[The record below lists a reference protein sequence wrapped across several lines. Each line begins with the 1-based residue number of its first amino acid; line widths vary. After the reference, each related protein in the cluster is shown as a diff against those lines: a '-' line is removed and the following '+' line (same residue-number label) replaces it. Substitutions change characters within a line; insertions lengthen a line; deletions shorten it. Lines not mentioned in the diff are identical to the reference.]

1 MAKNKHTLNT
11 IYFRIILFT
20 LIFSQNSL
28 WSQITSPM
36 ETKPV
41 QDSKQIII
49 ENSDFMDISETEVPG
64 AIVLTGN
71 VRIIHQGVRMSCN
84 KAYHFTKS
92 NFVKAFGSVNMVQG
106 DTLTM
111 SSKYAEYNG
120 NTKFAFATGNVVM
133 QDPKMT
139 VTTDTI
145 NFDRTSQ
152 QAYYNTG
159 GVIRDAE
166 NTLTSKSG
174 KYFLNEKKFQFNTA
188 VVVNNPTH
196 TIRTNHLDY
205 YTNSGHAYV
214 FGPST
219 IASANNTIYTTK
231 GFYDTKKDEGKL
243 QKGSKIK
250 YRDRIIEGEDL
261 YYDRKND
268 FARAKNNVKITD
280 TINKTV
286 IRGHYAE
293 VFKQKDSM
301 FITKKAL
308 VSGLFEKDS
317 VWFHAKRI
325 VVTGKTKN
333 RIIRGYNNARFFKK
347 DMSGKCDSIH
357 FNEKKGLTKMIGNP
371 IFWNGKRQL
380 TGDLMHIISDT
391 VAQKV
396 DSLKVL
402 NNAFIISKDTIGDGF
417 NQVKGVNLYGKF
429 KDNHLK
435 EVDVVKN
442 TEVIYYMR
450 NDKQE
455 LIGINKN
462 VSSRINM
469 MLAEGKNDIESV
481 TFFTNPEGEI
491 YPDEELPVNARKLRG
506 FVWRGEEQILKLEDI
521 FPKEELELDAKA
533 QAEVKKKM
541 MEPDAPLEPSKETL
555 DYDKPKVEKKSK
567 IKSQKSKVNR
577 KNKS

>member
-1 MAKNKHTLNT
+1 LAKNKHILNT
-11 IYFRIILFT
+11 LYFRIVLFI
-20 LIFSQNSL
+20 LIFSQNYL
-28 WSQITSPM
+28 WSQVPNTAG
-36 ETKPV
+36 TLPV
-41 QDSKQIII
+41 QNSKQISI
-49 ENSDFMDISETEVPG
+49 EHSDFLNIDEKEVPG
-64 AIVLTGN
+64 AIIFTGN
-71 VRIIHQGVRMSCN
+71 VVVVHQGVRMTCN

-92 NFVKAFGSVNMVQG
+92 NFVKAFGNVNMVQG

-120 NTKFAFATGNVVM
+120 DSQFAFATGNVVM
-133 QDPKMT
+133 RDPKMT

-174 KYFLNEKKFQFNTA
+174 RYFLNEKKFQFNTA

-219 IASANNTIYTTK
+219 IASANNTIHTTK

-243 QKGSKIK
+243 LKGSKIK
-250 YRDRIIEGEDL
+250 YKDRLIEGDDL
-261 YYDRKND
+261 FYDRKTD

-293 VFKQKDSM
+293 VYKQKDSM

-357 FNEKKGLTKMIGNP
+357 FNEKKGLTQMIGKP
-371 IFWNGKRQL
+371 VFWNGKRQL

-391 VAQKV
+391 IAQKV

-402 NNAFIISKDTIGDGF
+402 NNAFIISKDTIGEGY

-450 NDKQE
+450 NDQQE

-469 MLAEGKNDIESV
+469 MLAEGNDIESV
-481 TFFTNPEGEI
+481 TFFTNPDGEI
-491 YPDEELPVNARKLRG
+491 YPENEFPENARKLRG
-506 FVWRGEEQILKLEDI
+506 FVWRGDEQILSLADI

-533 QAEVKKKM
+533 QAEVKKKAL
-541 MEPDAPLEPSKETL
+541 EPDVPMEATKETL
-555 DYDKPKVEKKSK
+555 EFDKPKVVKREKGKGK
-567 IKSQKSKVNR
+567 R
-577 KNKS
+577 KK